1 MDKRTRAP
9 RTRWGEPDKTS
20 GVGFSIASRTYEGS
34 PRPPRRICERC
45 GRRPTELLVVGEREG
60 MAVRICR
67 NCRETRRFPMSLAP
81 RSRRRRS

>member
-1 MDKRTRAP
+1 MDKRARAP

-34 PRPPRRICERC
+34 PRPPRQTCERC
-45 GRRPTELLVVGEREG
+45 HAHAAEILVVGEREG

-67 NCRETRRFPMSLAP
+67 SCRETRRFPMSLMP
-81 RSRRRRS
+81 RSGRRRS